1 MTTNN
6 FNLLI
11 KKYDGTS
18 TIWWLRNSSYDNF
31 VYINNSGDWYRN
43 LSPNTKQGI
52 SPAFRIG

>member
-11 KKYDGTS
+11 KKYDGTNN
-18 TIWWLRNSSYDNF
+18 IWWLRNSSNDNF
-31 VYINNSGDWYRN
+31 VYISNSGDWYRN